1 MSGTRLP
8 GYIQTGNFDTRHE
21 KFAQLIAGGVKPLI
35 AYKNAGFH
43 CKNDDVGRASASR
56 IKRRMQWRIAQIAG
70 IMPVA
75 PDPETSPESS
85 RINLIVQ
92 ETIKLFQKDVPW
104 CREKLHELINDKEI
118 APAVRLSAIKEC
130 LNRGMGLPVQY
141 VEQNLNVR
149 YQISDREL
157 TEEEW
162 FARYAKPVEALPGPT
177 EPTEH

>member
-1 MSGTRLP
+1 M
-8 GYIQTGNFDTRHE
+8 FDVRHE
-21 KFAQLIAGGVKPLI
+21 KFAQLIAGGVKPGP
-35 AYKNAGFH
+35 AYKQAGFSG
-43 CKNDDVGRASASR
+43 KNDDVNRANASR
-56 IKRRMQWRIAQIAG
+56 MKKRMQWRVAQICG
-70 IMPVA
+70 VVPVT

-92 ETIKLFQKDVPW
+92 ETIKLFQQDVPW
-104 CREKLHELINDKEI
+104 CREKLHEMINDKEI
-118 APAVRLSAIKEC
+118 AAGVRLNAIKEC